1 MGSLGLQGFGTALK
15 PYLHGCLQVKE
26 IKNGRLAMF
35 ANLGFFI
42 QAIVTGKVNCW
53 AFLDIRASLRRKLNC
68 RASAGKRY
76 LHFSVFGKAGHP
88 AHGGSL
94 GHLYGI

>member
-1 MGSLGLQGFGTALK
+1 MKSKLGKYIRVLSVNVIVKSLAETWRVRCGIPGALLRYFEVLGHQGFGTALK

-42 QAIVTGKVNCW
+42 QAIVTGKVWCW
-53 AFLDIRASLRRKLNC
+53 AFLDNRAS
-68 RASAGKRY
+68 
-76 LHFSVFGKAGHP
+76 
-88 AHGGSL
+88 
-94 GHLYGI
+94 